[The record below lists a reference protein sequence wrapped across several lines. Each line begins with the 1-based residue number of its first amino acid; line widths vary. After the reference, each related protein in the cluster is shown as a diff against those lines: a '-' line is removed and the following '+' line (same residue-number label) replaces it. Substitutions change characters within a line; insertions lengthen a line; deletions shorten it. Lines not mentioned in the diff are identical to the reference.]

1 MSLVDPTSQGA
12 IPAEHLAAL
21 SHEFRTP
28 LNGVIGMAG
37 LLGGTRLSAEQR
49 AYVAALTES
58 GEHLL
63 RLVNDVLDYAKLGSE
78 RVELHPV
85 AVDVED
91 LLRCVCELLSPRAHE
106 KDIDIAWA
114 VEGLTRPIVADEARL
129 KQILLNLAGNA
140 VKFVSSGGVL
150 VMVRTTGA
158 GDLRL
163 IVRDTGPGV
172 PAAARETIFE
182 AFVQADGGSLTG
194 AGLGLAIARRIAGAM
209 GGAIGVGDAPG
220 GGAEFWFEAKFPI
233 AGPATRRARP
243 LQGRSVAVVSASLVV
258 RDAAVAQIEASGG
271 RAFAGADIHQV
282 LARAPADATV
292 LIDEALMPG
301 RRLFDP
307 PAGRSCVL
315 LLRPED
321 RARIP
326 ALRLA
331 GYAGYLIKPLRRSS
345 LVARVRAAAGAK
357 AMAATTRDE
366 RTDPLIEQPAGAAR
380 PLAGAR
386 VLLAEDNPINAMLAR
401 TLLER
406 EGCAVDH
413 VADGSAA
420 VSALK
425 SGGYDLA
432 LMDVR
437 MPVMGG
443 MEATRMLRK
452 RGVMTPVVALT
463 ANAFEDDRRACLAA
477 GMDGFLVK
485 PLSPAALRAALI
497 AWIGQR
503 WTDRPTR
510 ATLAS

>member
-1 MSLVDPTSQGA
+1 MSPPDPTSEGA
-12 IPAEHLAAL
+12 SPAEHLAAL

-37 LLGGTRLSAEQR
+37 LLAGTRLSAEQR

-63 RLVNDVLDYAKLGSE
+63 RLVNDVLDFAKLGGG
-78 RVELHPV
+78 RIELHP
-85 AVDVED
+85 AVLDVEE

-106 KDIDIAWA
+106 KGIDIAWA
-114 VEGLTRPIVADEARL
+114 AEGVTRPILADEARL

-150 VMVRTTGA
+150 VTATATGA
-158 GDLRL
+158 GGLRL
-163 IVRDTGPGV
+163 VVRDTGPGV
-172 PAAARETIFE
+172 AAGARESIFE
-182 AFVQADGGSLTG
+182 PFVQADGGSPTG
-194 AGLGLAIARRIAGAM
+194 AGLGLAIARRIGEAM
-209 GGAIGVGDAPG
+209 GGAVGVGEAAG
-220 GGAEFWFEAKFPI
+220 GGAEFWFEAKFPHG
-233 AGPATRRARP
+233 GPASRRARP
-243 LQGRSVAVVSASLVV
+243 LRGRSVAVVSPSLVV
-258 RDAAVAQIEASGG
+258 RHAAITQVEASGG
-271 RAFAGADIHQV
+271 RAFAGADLSQV
-282 LARAPADATV
+282 IALAPADAIV
-292 LIDEALMPG
+292 LIDADLATG
-301 RRLFDP
+301 RRAFNP
-307 PAGRSCVL
+307 PDGRSCVI

-345 LVARVRAAAGAK
+345 LVARVRVATGARPIS
-357 AMAATTRDE
+357 ASTRDE
-366 RTDPLIEQPAGAAR
+366 RTDPTADEPAGAGR

-413 VADGSAA
+413 VPDGAA
-420 VSALK
+420 ALSALK
-425 SGGYDLA
+425 SGGYDMA

-443 MEATRMLRK
+443 MEATRQLRRK
-452 RGVMTPVVALT
+452 GVTTPVVALT

-485 PLSPAALRAALI
+485 PLSPDALRSALI

-503 WTDRPTR
+503 WTDRAPR